1 MRLRRL
7 LSLVVAATAL
17 YAVPCGADEVQ
28 LKNGDRLTGTVVSL
42 DAGTLKFKTAHGDL
56 SIAWPEV
63 TALTIDE
70 PILIR
75 SADGKVTTHSGGDTS
90 NAYQKGLHYNAT
102 LKAAKLQSDRGWRTE
117 LDYED
122 RTGRLTLKVLDRSA
136 APITGL
142 HVAASLERPATER
155 NDHKV
160 ALKELGEGVYAATI
174 GLAPG
179 AWVVAIVSRPG
190 AKGGG
195 STYRLKQRLKVGET
209 P

>member
-1 MRLRRL
+1 MTAQPKPNPVIKGRHVL
-7 LSLVVAATAL
+7 LGLIAFFGVMLLANAIFL
-17 YAVPCGADEVQ
+17 YLA
-28 LKNGDRLTGTVVSL
+28 
-42 DAGTLKFKTAHGDL
+42 
-56 SIAWPEV
+56 
-63 TALTIDE
+63 
-70 PILIR
+70 
-75 SADGKVTTHSGGDTS
+75 VTTHSGGDTS

-102 LKAAKLQSDRGWRTE
+102 LKAAKLQSERGWRTE
-117 LDYED
+117 LDYEN

-142 HVAASLERPATER
+142 HVAASLERPATDR

-174 GLAPG
+174 DLTPG

-190 AKGGG
+190 GKGRG
-195 STYRLKQRLKVGET
+195 SNYRLKQRLMVGET